1 LRLLSAT
8 IGSRLTTT
16 ETHLQKT
23 DADAAKLW
31 EGRKVALWSAMAL
44 QPESKCWTT
53 DVCVPISALPTL
65 VEQTKTDLALRGLT
79 ACHVG
84 CVSFL

>member
-1 LRLLSAT
+1 M
-8 IGSRLTTT
+8 
-16 ETHLQKT
+16 
-23 DADAAKLW
+23 
-31 EGRKVALWSAMAL
+31 ALWSAMAL

-65 VEQTKTDLALRGLT
+65 VEQTKKDLAARGLT

-84 CVSFL
+84 CAFSPGRGSRPLS